1 MVEAEAAA
9 ADKDPL
15 DYAHY
20 RVLKRTDGMP
30 WRLGAGSMG
39 VTFKAVDRR
48 LKTTVA
54 LKLIQPFRDLDPK
67 AVQLFVRE
75 ARAAA
80 RIHHPNVAPVL
91 FLSDAPGRLFYAMEF
106 VDGASLHD
114 WLQRHGPLDAATAL
128 AFARQICAGLV
139 AIHEQQI
146 VHRDL
151 KPGNIMVVEFPPGH
165 PRHEGLRETGGRLL
179 KIIDFGLARAFHE
192 DLTASRMAPA
202 TTGFHGTVIYA
213 SPEQCREERH
223 LDGRSDIYSFGC
235 IFWEMLAGRPPLEG
249 ETHFEQ
255 LNLHLN
261 AALPYERLGPQPA
274 CLIDT
279 LDRCLAKDP
288 GDRYPDTLALQRALE
303 ECSAEI
309 ARGTRLVHRR
319 QRRWP
324 KWGLALAGAA
334 VLTAAGLVGLRAW
347 RPAAPVPAPKSGP
360 VLTAARRA
368 EAVRLFER
376 GYAVEFDFSKGTP
389 DYLLAASL
397 YEQALSVDPN
407 YAEAAARLSLSQSQ
421 AYWQGSDRS
430 PARLALA
437 RQAADRATALGPG
450 LAITRLALGDVLYRS
465 QNDYKRSLLEFER
478 AAEIEPNNAE
488 AWYFAALAARRLGR
502 WDTAHRYFARSLELD
517 PNSERNRSEFL
528 NTLLDRRMWAEAEAA
543 TMMNGQPLP
552 SFESERVLAQAH
564 LLNSWEPI
572 ITHARTQSKQTEAGL
587 VAYYQVRAGLWREVI
602 ETVKAAPEQTSADV
616 PLRIEL
622 MLSLGLAHLALGEIN
637 EAARAFDGLVKQL
650 EPALLVADPR
660 DGENWIKIAIAQAA
674 LGRTDETV
682 AAVDK
687 ALRLL
692 TLDRDAVR
700 GAATLGDCAM
710 AYAILGDYERAYPL
724 LEQSLAVPSEVTTL
738 SLRLSPRWLWL
749 RRDPKF
755 AEWIARQ
762 K

>member
-1 MVEAEAAA
+1 MVEVEAAA

-20 RVLKRTDGMP
+20 RVLRRPDGMP

-91 FLSDAPGRLFYAMEF
+91 FLSDVPGRLFYAMEF
-106 VDGASLHD
+106 VDGISLHD
-114 WLQRHGPLDAATAL
+114 WLQRHGPQDAPLAL
-128 AFARQICAGLV
+128 SFARQICAGLV

-151 KPGNIMVVEFPPGH
+151 KPGNLMVVEFPPGH
-165 PRHEGLRETGGRLL
+165 PRYEALREAGGRLL

-213 SPEQCREERH
+213 SPEQCREERQI
-223 LDGRSDIYSFGC
+223 DGRSDIYSFGC
-235 IFWEMLAGRPPLEG
+235 ILWEMLCGRPPLEG

-255 LNLHLN
+255 LNLHLH
-261 AALPYERLGPQPA
+261 APLPYERLGAQPA
-274 CLIDT
+274 CLLEV
-279 LDRCLAKDP
+279 LDRCLAKSP
-288 GDRYPDTLALQRALE
+288 ADRYPDALALQRALE
-303 ECSAEI
+303 ECSREI
-309 ARGTRLVHRR
+309 ARGTKVVHRR
-319 QRRWP
+319 ARPLSPWLWAP
-324 KWGLALAGAA
+324 AVAALLVAGGW
-334 VLTAAGLVGLRAW
+334 LGW
-347 RPAAPVPAPKSGP
+347 RSWQPSAKPASPPPISAS
-360 VLTAARRA
+360 RRA
-368 EAVRLFER
+368 EAVRLFEQA
-376 GYAVEFDFSKGTP
+376 YAVEFDFTKGTP
-389 DYLLAASL
+389 DYLRAANL
-397 YEQALSVDPN
+397 YEQALAVDPN
-407 YAEAAARLSLSQSQ
+407 YAEAAARLSFSQSQ

-437 RQAADRATALGPG
+437 RQAAERATALAPG
-450 LAITRLALGDVLYRS
+450 LAITRLALGDVLYRT
-465 QNDYKRSLLEFER
+465 QNDYVRSLIEFER

-502 WDTAHRYFARSLELD
+502 WETAHRYFARSLQID
-517 PNSERNRSEFL
+517 PASERNRSEYL
-528 NTLLDRRMWAEAEAA
+528 TTLLDRRMWAEAEAA
-543 TMMNGQPLP
+543 TMLDGKPLP
-552 SFESERVLAQAH
+552 SFDSERAFTLAH
-564 LLNSWEPI
+564 LQDSWEPI
-572 ITHARTQSKQTEAGL
+572 LEHARKPNQSEAGL
-587 VAYYQVRAGLWREVI
+587 IAFYQMRAGLWRELI
-602 ETVKAAPEQTSADV
+602 ATVRAAPAQASADV

-622 MLSLGLAHLALGEIN
+622 AMMLGLAHLALGEKA
-637 EAARAFDGLVKQL
+637 EAARTFDGLVKQL

-660 DGENWIKIAIAQAA
+660 EGENWIKVAIAQAG
-674 LGRTDETV
+674 LGRVEETN
-682 AAVDK
+682 AAIEK

-692 TLDRDAVR
+692 TVDRDAVR
-700 GAATLGDCAM
+700 GAATLGDCAL
-710 AYAILGDYERAYPL
+710 AASILGDYDRARAL
-724 LEQSLAVPSEVTTL
+724 LEQALAVPSEVTTL
-738 SLRLSPRWLWL
+738 SLRASARWLWL
-749 RRDPKF
+749 RQDPKF